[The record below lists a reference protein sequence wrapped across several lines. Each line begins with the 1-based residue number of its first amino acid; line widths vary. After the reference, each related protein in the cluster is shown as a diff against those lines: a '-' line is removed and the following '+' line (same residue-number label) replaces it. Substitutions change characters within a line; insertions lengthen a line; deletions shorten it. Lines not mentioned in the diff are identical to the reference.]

1 MKSPNTQAPH
11 QTNRGTVHSRPPAHL
26 GCGRAQQPCFPD
38 QKGSFPMRPCPSPA
52 RTRWPQCHPSPD
64 PVGPWAPTQRCPE
77 PPALHM
83 GQGGRRWPR
92 GGGCPA
98 GQRGCWGG
106 AGACGRPETQLRPE
120 TRQPPPPPPPK
131 PRPGDAPTTTWRQG
145 TDPAGAGVGGGGGGR
160 SRAAN
165 LRLGQRRRTEKVS
178 GAGGRG
184 RVLTGRRLRSAERR
198 SLSHFLSAPRLPA
211 RPALQPARRGRF
223 LPALPALSSRSVRFQ
238 SQYELAPCETGS
250 QRVTPFGFYCQC
262 WHLGCSD
269 GSLGF

>member
-1 MKSPNTQAPH
+1 MATVPPIPRPRGALGSYAEVSRAPS
-11 QTNRGTVHSRPPAHL
+11 TAH
-26 GCGRAQQPCFPD
+26 GSGRA
-38 QKGSFPMRPCPSPA
+38 
-52 RTRWPQCHPSPD
+52 
-64 PVGPWAPTQRCPE
+64 PVAP
-77 PPALHM
+77 
-83 GQGGRRWPR
+83 

-98 GQRGCWGG
+98 GQRGCRGG

-120 TRQPPPPPPPK
+120 TWQPPPPPPPK